1 MSSRASKQS
10 IWFRGAKFSL
20 HVMFNIFLYGLLVWG
35 MIFFTKEAYE
45 FSYQIFGNVAVA
57 EEPGTDVM
65 ITIRRGDTT
74 KEIAELL
81 EYKRVIANRNSF
93 FIRAKLM
100 VNDTDPILP
109 GVYKLNTSMNY
120 GEIIETITNPSENM
134 DENSELE

>member
-1 MSSRASKQS
+1 MSSKSSKQS
-10 IWFRGAKFSL
+10 IWSRGAKFSL
-20 HVMFNIFLYGLLVWG
+20 HTMLNIFLYGLLVWG

-65 ITIRRGDTT
+65 ITNRSGNTT

-81 EYKRVIANRNSF
+81 EYKRVIANSNSF

-120 GEIIETITNPSENM
+120 GEIIETITNPSENL
-134 DENSELE
+134 DENSKLE